1 MKSWKI
7 ILLLVSIGALG
18 LVIWPMRAELK
29 QLETEKTTLTQTQ
42 TKKTAEYRRIQ
53 DHFTAIKSQE
63 KRHQYIPKTLTQGEF
78 LSEIQ
83 RISAESGFF
92 INSYSFTKAVNQS
105 LNLNQLNAY
114 FVLEGSESKI
124 IRFLQL
130 VEKNPLFMGIETVNL
145 PPEKDGKYTIDVLLY
160 VLYEA

>member
-7 ILLLVSIGALG
+7 VMLLGAIGILG
-18 LVIWPMRAELK
+18 LVIWPMRAEIK
-29 QLETEKTTLTQTQ
+29 QLETETITRTQTQ
-42 TKKTAEYRRIQ
+42 AKKTAEYRRIQ

-63 KRHQYIPKTLTQGEF
+63 KRHQYIPKKLSQAGF

-83 RISAESGFF
+83 RITSEAGFF
-92 INSYSFTKAVNQS
+92 INRYAFSKAVDQS
-105 LNLNQLNAY
+105 LNLNQMKAY

-145 PPEKDGKYTIDVLLY
+145 PPENEGKYTIDVALY
-160 VLYEA
+160 ALYAQ